1 MRSHLSLL
9 CWTRILHRFSSVPS
23 KPSFLL
29 QHTRYHLT
37 RLQNHAGCTIWAVEL
52 LRRQITRLLETD
64 SRSNGIVPFDLPD
77 KMAGPR
83 ASDESTQTEERA
95 TATDASCLR
104 INAILIDYFLYDTCK
119 EQERMATRVG
129 EEADGD
135 SELPSPEKDQAGLD
149 GGERSMLMMIPHHR
163 VKSIWY

>member
-1 MRSHLSLL
+1 MLHTLGCLKYSPPLEAHIRSLKEMESGGS
-9 CWTRILHRFSSVPS
+9 WEVQIR
-23 KPSFLL
+23 
-29 QHTRYHLT
+29 
-37 RLQNHAGCTIWAVEL
+37 GCTIWAVEL